1 MIIEFIINEQ
11 SFPLDAFKFHQK
23 SSSKEWKS
31 EKVAEFW
38 EDELFSFGSLDRK
51 KLPLMYWLWE
61 FRISETGRN
70 WGLIYSPVKENRLE
84 IPEKG
89 NKSTGRKKQGLKYNF
104 RKKSKLWDIEKFKK
118 DWMWRT
124 MQMKILQRHKLWGWP
139 SFSFMVEQDLLIRYH
154 PNSQSSYVIIFGKF
168 NLSLMIYLSLH

>member
-1 MIIEFIINEQ
+1 MPICWISNLMDLRRIKMLKIWPSLIIEFIINEQ

-38 EDELFSFGSLDRK
+38 EDELFSFGSLGRK

-61 FRISETGRN
+61 TRISETGRN

-104 RKKSKLWDIEKFKK
+104 RKKKQTL
-118 DWMWRT
+118 
-124 MQMKILQRHKLWGWP
+124 
-139 SFSFMVEQDLLIRYH
+139 RYWK
-154 PNSQSSYVIIFGKF
+154 V
-168 NLSLMIYLSLH
+168 